1 MAKAYIFLGAPGA
14 GKGTLGEIFCKKTG
28 VIHISTGQLLR
39 DEMAAGTELGKT
51 VKELIASGALVSD
64 EIVTAMVA
72 NRLAKADVAEKGVM
86 LDGYPRTLAQSESLT
101 EILSKSSL
109 ETGVAVLIDTPR
121 EILMQ
126 RLTGRRLC
134 SNKECGASYNVY
146 TAKPAKEGICDRCGS
161 KLIQRADDTEET
173 AINRLKIYDTQT
185 APVIDYY
192 KNRGELK
199 VIPNQDAPIEDNYAR
214 MAVIL
219 GL

>member
-1 MAKAYIFLGAPGA
+1 MSKVYIFLGAPGA
-14 GKGTLGEIFCKKTG
+14 GKGTLGDIFCAKTN

-64 EIVTAMVA
+64 DIVTAMVD
-72 NRLAKADVAEKGVM
+72 NRLAKADAKAQGIM
-86 LDGYPRTLAQSESLT
+86 LDGYPRTSAQAESLT
-101 EILSKSSL
+101 GILAKHGYESS
-109 ETGVAVLIDTPR
+109 VAVLVDTPR

-134 SNKECGASYNVY
+134 SNKACGASFNVF
-146 TAKPAKEGICDRCGS
+146 TAPSKVDGICDKCGAA
-161 KLIQRADDTEET
+161 LIQRADDTEET

-199 VIPNQDAPIEDNYAR
+199 ISPNADAPIEENYAR
-214 MAVIL
+214 MEKIL

>member
-14 GKGTLGEIFCKKTG
+14 GKGTLGERFCDKTN

-39 DEMAAGTELGKT
+39 DEMAAGTALGNT

-64 EIVTAMVA
+64 EIVTAMVDS
-72 NRLAKADVAEKGVM
+72 RLSKDDAKARGVM
-86 LDGYPRTLAQSESLT
+86 LDGYPRTSAQAESLT
-101 EILSKSSL
+101 GILAKYGYESS
-109 ETGVAVLIDTPR
+109 TAVLVDTPR

-146 TAKPAKEGICDRCGS
+146 TAPSKVEGICDKCGS
-161 KLIQRADDTEET
+161 ALIQRKDDTEET
-173 AINRLKIYDTQT
+173 AINRLKIYDTHT

-199 VIPNQDAPIEDNYAR
+199 ISPNADAPIEENYAR
-214 MAVIL
+214 LEKLL